1 MPTTNPSLALVYRI
15 AARST
20 LLAAVSTALG
30 TTPNPD
36 DPWPTAP
43 MLPPEVPWFPEN
55 WDPFNPEELPTFGGE
70 IIAFQSVGSG
80 VSSR

>member
-1 MPTTNPSLALVYRI
+1 
-15 AARST
+15 
-20 LLAAVSTALG
+20 
-30 TTPNPD
+30 
-36 DPWPTAP
+36 